1 MHTEYLKSPVN
12 QDDHRIGNINSPVVL
27 IEYGCY
33 ECIRCARADVW
44 IQEILREFKNDLCYV
59 FRHFPLTDVHP
70 NAALAAMAA
79 ESASEKNKF
88 WEMHHLLYTNS
99 RYLSGEFIINL
110 AEKIGIDVDQ
120 FTHDLDRTDLMD
132 VICSD
137 IVSGEENGVS
147 EPPAFFL
154 NNKKLEGKID
164 YELMRNKIRKELGN
178 RNIGQTSAF

>member
-1 MHTEYLKSPVN
+1 MHTDLKAFVSKK
-12 QDDHRIGNINSPVVL
+12 DHYIGDINSPVVL

-33 ECIRCARADVW
+33 ECIRCARVDIW
-44 IQEILREFKNDLCYV
+44 LQDILKEFKGDLCYV

-79 ESASEKNKF
+79 ESAAEKNKF
-88 WEMHHLLYTNS
+88 WEMHHLLYENS

-110 AEKIGIDVDQ
+110 AGKIGINIDQ

-137 IVSGEENGVS
+137 IVSGEENGLTDS
-147 EPPAFFL
+147 PTFFL
-154 NNKKLEGKID
+154 NNKRLEGKID
-164 YELMRNKIRKELGN
+164 FETMRSKIFRELNN
-178 RNIGQTSAF
+178 RSLGQTSTF